1 MKKDFAGILILVVA
15 ICLFTG
21 FLLGVVVNKKIT
33 ESNLEKEVEQ
43 TQIYPAGSFTLTFWI
58 NEDVVDLLGKEAL
71 TVLME
76 QLVMDLAEA
85 ASSYQH
91 DGNIEHIKILGA
103 RLAGDKEEAT
113 RLKFWLERGF
123 IPRPS
128 IGD

>member
-1 MKKDFAGILILVVA
+1 MKSFKRNLLVGAVILV
-15 ICLFTG
+15 CFFS

-43 TQIYPAGSFTLTFWI
+43 TQIYPTGSFKFTFSV
-58 NEDVVDLLGKEAL
+58 NEDVVDLEGKEAL
-71 TVLME
+71 TILME
-76 QLVMDLAEA
+76 QFVMYLAEA
-85 ASSYQH
+85 VSSYRM

-103 RLAGDKEEAT
+103 RLAGDKEEEA
-113 RLKFWLERGF
+113 RLKFWLKRGF